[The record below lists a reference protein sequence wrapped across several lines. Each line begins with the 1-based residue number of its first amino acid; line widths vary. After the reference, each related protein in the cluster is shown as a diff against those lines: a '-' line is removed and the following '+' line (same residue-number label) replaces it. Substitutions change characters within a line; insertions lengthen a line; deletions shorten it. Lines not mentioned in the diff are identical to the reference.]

1 MDYSTFLLLL
11 MKYVIRPTDNA
22 QRAWPLGVQE
32 AVTILLR
39 VGLAAA
45 LSSHNSLSLRA
56 HGGSNVLGHLG
67 CPPGPHAPGP
77 GQHSLQGPWLC
88 SGSQQSS
95 RNSLRGSNLNEV
107 VQAQIQGPL
116 TPSTWQTRDPASLQ
130 CHRIWG
136 WAFKEMILSCHAYP
150 SHTEMGSPVQ
160 EDAFNY
166 IIFSGPATVRTY
178 RRNGKAQDE
187 ARVQRQVS

>member
-67 CPPGPHAPGP
+67 CPPGPHTPGP

-116 TPSTWQTRDPASLQ
+116 TPSTWQTREPASLQ

-136 WAFKEMILSCHAYP
+136 WAFKEMIDLRAWRPVLKTGSTIDHVHHFRNSLSTSP
-150 SHTEMGSPVQ
+150 SPAFLSQ
-160 EDAFNY
+160 ECCKTN
-166 IIFSGPATVRTY
+166 VR
-178 RRNGKAQDE
+178 
-187 ARVQRQVS
+187 